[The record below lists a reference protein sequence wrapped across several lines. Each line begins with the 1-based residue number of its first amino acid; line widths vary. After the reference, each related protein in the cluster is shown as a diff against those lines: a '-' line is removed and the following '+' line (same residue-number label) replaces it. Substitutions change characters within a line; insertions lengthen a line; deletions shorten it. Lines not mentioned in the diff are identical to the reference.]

1 MNVRKAAVANLFY
14 PGNPEDLSHQLAEI
28 FAPFKTEQK
37 CRCIASITPHAGYI
51 YSGSTAAEAIAKID
65 FEGFE
70 SLLLMG
76 PAHRV
81 PLSGLAVPS
90 SAEFATPIG
99 NYPLATDLIKQLVE
113 AGFAIYDDSAHLN
126 EHSLEVQI
134 PFLQHLGVDIPL
146 IPVVTGWSSPRAVAK
161 MIEFIRS
168 RSNALVMVSSDL
180 SHFHTYP
187 EAKRID
193 QQTTDRIL
201 NMESDIKPEE
211 ACGCNAINGLLYWL
225 KESGSSIQ
233 TVSQC
238 NSGDTAGDKQRVV
251 GYASYLVYQ

>member
-1 MNVRKAAVANLFY
+1 MNVRKAAVANQFY
-14 PGNPEDLSHQLAEI
+14 PGKPEDLSQQLEEL
-28 FAPFKTEQK
+28 FAPFKTEKK

-51 YSGSTAAEAIAKID
+51 YSGSTAAEAFAKID
-65 FEGFE
+65 FDGFD

-90 SAEFATPIG
+90 STMFATPMG
-99 NYPLATDLIKQLVE
+99 NYPLATDLIKQLV
-113 AGFAIYDDSAHLN
+113 ATGFAIYDDNTHLN

-134 PFLQHLGVDIPL
+134 PFLQHLGVETPL
-146 IPVVTGWSSPRAVAK
+146 IPVVVGWSSPRSVAK
-161 MIEFIRS
+161 VIEFVAS
-168 RSNALVMVSSDL
+168 RSNTLVMVSSDL

-187 EAKRID
+187 EAKKID

-201 NMESDIKPEE
+201 NMEADIQPEE
-211 ACGCNAINGLLYWL
+211 ACGCTAINGLLYWL

-251 GYASYLVYQ
+251 GYASYLVY

>member
-14 PGNPEDLSHQLAEI
+14 PGNPEDLSQLLEEL
-28 FAPFKTEQK
+28 FAPFTTEKK
-37 CRCIASITPHAGYI
+37 CRCIAAITPHAGYI
-51 YSGSTAAEAIAKID
+51 YSGSTAAEAFAKID
-65 FEGFE
+65 FEGFDN
-70 SLLLMG
+70 LLLMG

-81 PLSGLAVPS
+81 PLRGLAVPS
-90 SAEFATPIG
+90 STKFATPMG

-113 AGFAIYDDSAHLN
+113 AGVAIYDDNAHLN

-146 IPVVTGWSSPRAVAK
+146 IPVVAGWSSPRSVAK
-161 MIEFIRS
+161 LIEFINS
-168 RSNALVMVSSDL
+168 RSNTLVMVSSDL

-211 ACGCNAINGLLYWL
+211 ACGCTAINGLLYWL
-225 KESGSSIQ
+225 KERGNTIQ

-251 GYASYLVYQ
+251 GYASYIVY